1 MIFFLI
7 NNRLV
12 VLLKCTKIDERL
24 CFKTKILET
33 CGYNSHISNY
43 LIDSSPNNCKVIF
56 YTLNSTFG
64 NLFNNGVE
72 HIVTMNYLTTL
83 HFNEYDIELDDIFK
97 NELTALLKPR
107 MSEKC
112 MVAYL
117 QSLRAALIKSDTEV
131 EKFISLHKLPFDKHS
146 KQKEMNEI
154 IEAVR
159 NLSDERIN
167 LIEKI
172 FAENSLNYSISPNIF
187 NYHKNQNIQQNAL
200 SIKQSV
206 ANNDSQTSAVV
217 LKNYV
222 YIRSCEPHLNLL
234 PGYTYVTENTTY
246 YIIELLTDL
255 KTLVNLI
262 TKNLITCFKK
272 FESNDIFNFKLHA
285 YIRKDVYP
293 DLSTLQIKHKL
304 IQYSILNQNSP
315 HIPSDVKFYNKIQ
328 TSQWQ
333 SGFPNLLRAIVFSQ
347 ETLITNS
354 KTFEI
359 YGVFCEDVLKTMIKK
374 YGPVIRIRRSINTG
388 KKMFY
393 YAHITLNFLYKS
405 ILDEDIPFYGER
417 QCVSLKECSTFIE
430 AHQARRKCC
439 TIIYHTH
446 FRWFHKAIKDVDLLK
461 IINKY
466 PNNDFTNNV
475 DPLFKN
481 IPLLKAM
488 VMNLVHYNYIFQTND
503 INIYPESTEDQM
515 TMGQIIIE
523 SLKGARSLILP
534 WVEAVMKNKK
544 KIFSSLTMKNSPF
557 DGLYDGPLINA
568 TSIRTCEKMS
578 DPENHGKQWG
588 CNILNISMLLN
599 NPEFRGIESKNNC
612 IKF

>member
-1 MIFFLI
+1 MIFFLL

-12 VLLKCTKIDERL
+12 VLFKCAKIDERL

-33 CGYNSHISNY
+33 CGYNSHVFNY
-43 LIDSSPNNCKVIF
+43 LIDSSPDNCKVIF
-56 YTLNSTFG
+56 YTIESIFG
-64 NLFNNGVE
+64 NLFNNGIE

-83 HFNEYDIELDDIFK
+83 HFNEYDIKLDNLFK
-97 NELTALLKPR
+97 DVLPSILRPR

-112 MVAYL
+112 MFAYL
-117 QSLRAALIKSDTEV
+117 QSLRSSLVKSDAEV
-131 EKFISLHKLPFDKHS
+131 DKFIYLHKLPFDKHS
-146 KQKEMNEI
+146 KQKELNEI

-187 NYHKNQNIQQNAL
+187 NYHKNQNVQQSAL

-206 ANNDSQTSAVV
+206 ASNDSSSSSSAI
-217 LKNYV
+217 KNYV
-222 YIRSCEPHLNLL
+222 YIKSCEKQPNLL
-234 PGYTYVTENTTY
+234 PGHTYVTENTSY
-246 YIIELLTDL
+246 CIIELIIDF

-272 FESNDIFNFKLHA
+272 FESNDIINFKVHA
-285 YIRKDVYP
+285 YIRNDVYQ

-304 IQYSILNQNSP
+304 IQYTILNKNTP
-315 HIPSDVKFYNKIQ
+315 HIPAEVKFYNKIQ

-359 YGVFCEDVLKTMIKK
+359 YGVFCADVLKILINK

-393 YAHITLNFLYKS
+393 YAHIHLNFSYKNV
-405 ILDEDIPFYGER
+405 LDEDIPYYGER

-446 FRWFHKAIKDVDLLK
+446 FRWFHKSIKDVDLLK
-461 IINKY
+461 IMSKY
-466 PNNDFTNNV
+466 PNNDFANNL
-475 DPLFKN
+475 DPLFNN
-481 IPLLKAM
+481 IPLLQAM
-488 VMNLVHYNYIFQTND
+488 VKNLIHFNYIFQTND

-515 TMGQIIIE
+515 TKGQITIE
-523 SLKGARSLILP
+523 AVKSSRSLILP
-534 WVEAVMKNKK
+534 WVDAVMQDKK
-544 KIFSSLTMKNSPF
+544 KNFSSLTMKNSPF
-557 DGLYDGPLINA
+557 DGSYDGPLINA

-578 DPENHGKQWG
+578 DPENNGKRWG

-599 NPEFRGIESKNNC
+599 NPEFRGTESKNNS